1 MRRELAEVYFTNKCK
16 RDRHPSNWNLK
27 SIFENDTSLLLME
40 ERANIRRSKNRK
52 LLYRAKQ
59 KDKLMEDMVKEFITK
74 LETERVKILKI
85 ARKNK

>member
-1 MRRELAEVYFTNKCK
+1 
-16 RDRHPSNWNLK
+16 
-27 SIFENDTSLLLME
+27 ME

-74 LETERVKILKI
+74 LETEKVKILKI
-85 ARKNK
+85 AWKNK